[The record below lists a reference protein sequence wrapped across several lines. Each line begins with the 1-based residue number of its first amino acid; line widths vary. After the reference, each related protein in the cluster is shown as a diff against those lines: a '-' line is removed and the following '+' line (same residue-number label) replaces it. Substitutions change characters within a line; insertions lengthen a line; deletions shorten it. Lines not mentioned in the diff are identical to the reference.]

1 MMMNILT
8 KDMMK
13 MEVSEKDTQ
22 NNIDIIRFIPL
33 KKKQLAAN
41 CFPLKDFP
49 NLLMLRFSQF

>member
-1 MMMNILT
+1 
-8 KDMMK
+8 
-13 MEVSEKDTQ
+13 MEVSENDTQ

-41 CFPLKDFP
+41 CLTLKDFP

>member
-1 MMMNILT
+1 
-8 KDMMK
+8 